1 MLARHLTTLK
11 FRMFWSFELS
21 FFFFNLH
28 ALKYAFFLFFLVH
41 DYMISDTGVVTTPS
55 GWIPK
60 DSITPKLSP
69 FALLQSYSPQPFWQR
84 LMENHGPHFEFQD
97 SYEETFL
104 TLHFSAAD
112 FPFVLSFF
120 DRKGQ
125 SLSVHIKKGIFL
137 VVWCSTGLTNPV
149 FYTKW
154 IFVSSQRLGYICFK
168 TQKCWPLGQDHLN
181 LHRTEWKRKTRSWIR
196 NNG

>member
-1 MLARHLTTLK
+1 MLTRHLTTLK

-21 FFFFNLH
+21 FFFLICMHWNMLFSC
-28 ALKYAFFLFFLVH
+28 FLMH
-41 DYMISDTGVVTTPS
+41 DYMIFDTGVVTTPS
-55 GWIPK
+55 SWIPK

-69 FALLQSYSPQPFWQR
+69 FALLQSYFPQPFWQC

-104 TLHFSAAD
+104 TLHFSAAN

-120 DRKGQ
+120 DCKGQ

-137 VVWCSTGLTNPV
+137 VVQNYSVLLDWLTLFSIQNEY
-149 FYTKW
+149 FFLLK
-154 IFVSSQRLGYICFK
+154 
-168 TQKCWPLGQDHLN
+168 D
-181 LHRTEWKRKTRSWIR
+181 
-196 NNG
+196 